1 MSEETEIRAALALNA
16 AFYRALGE
24 GDVAAMDSL
33 WATAGPVI
41 CGHPGAPPL
50 HGRDAVMGS
59 WRQMLRSPPPHLGDG
74 SAGRDGA
81 RTGLHHLH
89 GSHRRDPA
97 RGYEHIDLGGW
108 GLADGLP
115 PGGPTGRGRP
125 GGIGRRRRPALRT
138 GALH

>member
-59 WRQMLRSPPPHLGDG
+59 WRQMLRSPPRISATGAQVAMVRGLAFITCTEVIGETRLAATNILIWEGGAWRMAFHQAGQLAEDVPEA
-74 SAGRDGA
+74 SAGA
-81 RTGLHHLH
+81 
-89 GSHRRDPA
+89 
-97 RGYEHIDLGGW
+97 
-108 GLADGLP
+108 
-115 PGGPTGRGRP
+115 
-125 GGIGRRRRPALRT
+125 